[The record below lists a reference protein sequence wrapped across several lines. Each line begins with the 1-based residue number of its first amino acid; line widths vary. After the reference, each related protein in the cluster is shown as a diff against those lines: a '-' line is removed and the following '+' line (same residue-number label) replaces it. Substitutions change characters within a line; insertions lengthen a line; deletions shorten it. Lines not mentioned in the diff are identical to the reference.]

1 MISYVWEKCISA
13 VPKENVLI
21 ATDSK
26 KIQSFCN
33 NKMYNVADDIFKM
46 FNGNIEFMNY
56 LKK

>member
-26 KIQSFCN
+26 KFKVFVKQ
-33 NKMYNVADDIFKM
+33 NV
-46 FNGNIEFMNY
+46 
-56 LKK
+56 